1 MSWLHELRNDQH
13 DGRKRLAA
21 LLDPDDLPTG
31 RDWTRFV
38 DGLNASP
45 ITDIFVGGSLLTARN
60 VKDVLHSLR
69 AHYEGRITL
78 FPGSPEQVTPGADAV
93 LLLSLISGRNADLLI
108 GRHVESCMRIRE
120 MGMDIV
126 PTGYMLIGDGPL
138 TTAAYMSNC
147 LPIPSAKK
155 EIAVATA
162 VAGEMLGLGAL
173 FMDAGSG
180 AQQRVS
186 PSTIQAVRDAVRCPL
201 IVGGGIGDAAGIQ
214 AAWHAGAD
222 LVVVGQ
228 AIEHRPF
235 QLDWLP
241 HPEVFSAHANPAE
254 EQLYPNGD

>member
-1 MSWLHELRNDQH
+1 MSWLHDLQH
-13 DGRKRLAA
+13 DQQTGRKRLAA

-31 RDWTRFV
+31 RDWTRFM

-60 VKDVLHSLR
+60 VKDILHSLR
-69 AHYEGRITL
+69 AHYKGRVTL

-93 LLLSLISGRNADLLI
+93 LFLSLISGRNPDLLM
-108 GRHVESCMRIRE
+108 GRHVESGMRIRE
-120 MGMDIV
+120 MGMDVV

-138 TTAAYMSNC
+138 TTAAYMSHS

-173 FMDAGSG
+173 FLDAGSG
-180 AQQRVS
+180 AQQGIS
-186 PSTIQAVRDAVRCPL
+186 PSTIRAVRDAVDCP
-201 IVGGGIGDAAGIQ
+201 IIIGGGICDAAGIE
-214 AAWHAGAD
+214 AAWQAGAD
-222 LVVVGQ
+222 LVVIGH
-228 AIEHRPF
+228 AIESRPF

-241 HPEVFSAHANPAE
+241 HPEAFSMQSNPAE
-254 EQLYPNGD
+254 EQL